1 VKRPLSERDV
11 WIVLGALT
19 ALVLVNAPLL
29 GSEPWQFRP
38 GATHSHGALAVVAR
52 AAHERWD
59 LGLMRSIAVLAGLLV
74 LVAAAAALAGRL
86 PRRGTVTALAAAV
99 VVALVVP
106 AVVLQVALREATAPW
121 FYVNDSTY
129 EIELA
134 GQLVLHGHNPYGHDY
149 ARSGLERFY
158 SLDGTPPPANA
169 TPPLALRHFAY
180 FPGTALTAAAWS
192 GLPSP
197 FDDYRVLVALAT
209 LALLPAARAFRGP
222 FGVRVALGAV
232 LAANPLAVRAV
243 WFGTADALCILLIV
257 LAFALLT
264 RSRYTA
270 GAALL
275 GGAVLTKQFAVV
287 ALPFFAAM
295 LLVRHA
301 PLRRP
306 AVACVGVVACGM
318 LPFLVADPGAFWR
331 DTISYGGSTYRIIGY
346 GLAALLLRAHVLAS
360 RTGSYPFLPLVVLV
374 WLPATAWLVRVQMRR
389 RALWVGGVGFAISIF
404 LLLFLARVFQTSY
417 LVYPLA
423 GAALACLLV
432 DGDTDDRAR
441 VVSTDRDGE
450 HVPARSARSA

>member
-1 VKRPLSERDV
+1 MKRTLPERDA
-11 WIVLGALT
+11 WLLLGALT
-19 ALVLVNAPLL
+19 ALVLVSAPQL
-29 GSEPWQFRP
+29 GSEPWRFRP
-38 GATHSHGALAVVAR
+38 GAVHPHGALAFVAR

-59 LGLMRSIAVLAGLLV
+59 LGLMRSVAVLAGVLV

-86 PRRGTVTALAAAV
+86 PRRRTATALAAAV
-99 VVALVVP
+99 VLALVVP

-149 ARSGLERFY
+149 SHSGLERFY
-158 SLDGTPPPANA
+158 SLDGTPPAANA
-169 TPPLALRHFAY
+169 APPVALHHFAY
-180 FPGTALTAAAWS
+180 FPGTALAAAAWS
-192 GLPSP
+192 ILPSP
-197 FDDYRVLVALAT
+197 FDDFRFLVALAT
-209 LALLPAARAFRGP
+209 LALLPAALAFRGP
-222 FGVRVALGAV
+222 FGARLALGAA
-232 LAANPLAVRAV
+232 LAANPLAVRAA
-243 WFGTADALCILLIV
+243 WFGTADALCVLLIV
-257 LAFALLT
+257 LAFAFLT
-264 RSRYTA
+264 RSRYAA
-270 GAALL
+270 GAAVL

-287 ALPFFAAM
+287 ALPFYAAM

-306 AVACVGVVACGM
+306 AAACFGVIAVGV
-318 LPFLVADPGAFWR
+318 LPFLAADPGAFWR

-360 RTGSYPFLPLVVLV
+360 RTGSYPFLPLVALV
-374 WLPATAWLVRVQMRR
+374 WLPVTAWLVRVQLRR

-423 GAALACLLV
+423 GAALACLLAGADV
-432 DGDTDDRAR
+432 DDRAR
-441 VVSTDRDGE
+441 VMPADGDRE
-450 HVPARSARSA
+450 HVPAGSGGRP